1 MEEKGKV
8 NGIEVRG
15 ISVGKRN
22 NTGIGRTEQR
32 LRGHNAR
39 RDCGFLFSYN
49 TIPFGVVCGV
59 LWCVAPNCGQWRGMN
74 FV

>member
-1 MEEKGKV
+1 MDNKGKV

-32 LRGHNAR
+32 SRGHDAR
-39 RDCGFLFSYN
+39 WDCGVLFQYN
-49 TIPFGVVCGV
+49 TIPYGVVCGV
-59 LWCVAPNCGQWRGMN
+59 LGCVAPNCGQWREMN

>member
-39 RDCGFLFSYN
+39 RDCGILFPYN
-49 TIPFGVVCGV
+49 NNLYGVICDVFGS
-59 LWCVAPNCGQWRGMN
+59 VALNCGQWRELN